1 LVRDARRH
9 RDRQPRPNGRGF
21 SLIEVVV
28 VCVML
33 TIVAAAVVPRLIVVQ
48 RQREQKAILE
58 VEDLLRMY
66 AFRNSVGT
74 QQIGLYYD
82 RAIGEVSLWIKDL
95 DPRDPLGPRV
105 WQQDRLSNPV
115 ELPEGMDIAR
125 ATADGI
131 EMIDDAWNIPTHP
144 DGSRP
149 SIVLE
154 IAGREEQAEL
164 VLEPYATVPV
174 RVGERGAFIREA
186 IDLDREGR
194 TFDTW

>member
-1 LVRDARRH
+1 M
-9 RDRQPRPNGRGF
+9 
-21 SLIEVVV
+21 

-174 RVGERGAFIREA
+174 RAGERGAFIREA

-194 TFDTW
+194 AFDTW

>member
-1 LVRDARRH
+1 
-9 RDRQPRPNGRGF
+9 
-21 SLIEVVV
+21 